1 MIRQMEL
8 ATCRYKHEIRK
19 EDKEALR
26 KLIKVQYHYQVS
38 PEITR
43 ELDASR
49 CDLQHTAACIQRI
62 VCYPLQHTCYPAA
75 HLMKG
80 LSQKIQCDFGIDA
93 ATSGIACSHPC
104 MAIL

>member
-1 MIRQMEL
+1 MLHPMLLLLEL
-8 ATCRYKHEIRK
+8 LHGHAKSQQHHAAQLGRTRLTLLRYKHEIRK

-49 CDLQHTAACIQRI
+49 CELLCCNMYCALLIAGPCICVSISPRE
-62 VCYPLQHTCYPAA
+62 A
-75 HLMKG
+75 
-80 LSQKIQCDFGIDA
+80 
-93 ATSGIACSHPC
+93 
-104 MAIL
+104 